1 MHKNNVR
8 LLFSNRSFLSYLI
21 VRVASSLAIQM
32 VAVAVG
38 WQIYELTK
46 STWYLGLV
54 GLVQFVPVVLLTL
67 LVGYIADNFNRKAVI
82 ALCGAVGAGV
92 LVMLALG
99 SMHGW
104 ITTGLIL
111 LTVFLI
117 GAVNAFDGPTMQSML
132 PNIVDKELF
141 PQATALTSSGF
152 QAATI
157 IGPALGGVLYVFSPA
172 FVYGIAA
179 GCMIASIVFII
190 PVSCTRVVSE
200 REPVSF
206 RSLFAGISFIKR
218 KPIILGA
225 ISLDLFA
232 VLFGGAT
239 ALLPVYASTILN
251 AGPVGLGLLRAAP
264 AVGALVMTFFLV
276 RKPMERHV
284 GRNMFIAVIIFGLST
299 IIFAISKS
307 VWLSIISLF
316 VLGAADMISVVV
328 RGTLVQ
334 MGTPDA
340 MRGRVSS
347 VNFVFIGSSNQL
359 GEFESGVTATLLGP
373 VAAAVI
379 GGVATII
386 VVGLWIKMFPKL
398 AKIDRFPGQ
407 EETDATLQAGES
419 S

>member
-1 MHKNNVR
+1 
-8 LLFSNRSFLSYLI
+8 
-21 VRVASSLAIQM
+21 
-32 VAVAVG
+32 
-38 WQIYELTK
+38 
-46 STWYLGLV
+46 
-54 GLVQFVPVVLLTL
+54 
-67 LVGYIADNFNRKAVI
+67 
-82 ALCGAVGAGV
+82 
-92 LVMLALG
+92 
-99 SMHGW
+99 
-104 ITTGLIL
+104 
-111 LTVFLI
+111 
-117 GAVNAFDGPTMQSML
+117 
-132 PNIVDKELF
+132 
-141 PQATALTSSGF
+141 
-152 QAATI
+152 
-157 IGPALGGVLYVFSPA
+157 
-172 FVYGIAA
+172 
-179 GCMIASIVFII
+179 
-190 PVSCTRVVSE
+190 
-200 REPVSF
+200 
-206 RSLFAGISFIKR
+206 
-218 KPIILGA
+218 
-225 ISLDLFA
+225 
-232 VLFGGAT
+232 
-239 ALLPVYASTILN
+239 
-251 AGPVGLGLLRAAP
+251 
-264 AVGALVMTFFLV
+264 
-276 RKPMERHV
+276 MERHV